1 MIAVARESQCM
12 HHTVLYQVSLEVRPI
27 STGNRYHYHNPER
40 AEELNLTY
48 TAPYFF
54 PGSSTCP
61 RIGSRNP
68 YLTVAFRPGESER
81 RKEHHDM
88 T

>member
-1 MIAVARESQCM
+1 MIAVARESQCV
-12 HHTVLYQVSLEVRPI
+12 HHTVLYQVSLLEVRPI

-48 TAPYFF
+48 TVPYFF
-54 PGSSTCP
+54 PGSPYVSTCP

-68 YLTVAFRPGESER
+68 YCNLSAR
-81 RKEHHDM
+81 
-88 T
+88 